1 MLFKP
6 QINQLPQQSGF
17 LLGQTI
23 NFVIPRDF
31 PLEGFMLRI
40 RPTLSAAAA
49 TVAPEG
55 IFSLIKAIRLV
66 VNDGGSSRNVI
77 NLDGMWATQ
86 RHLQYGGNLDS
97 ATLTFYANAFSTVGQ
112 KDITVP
118 FFIPPF
124 SIEDPVRSHFLLNL
138 PRFNSDPVLQIQLGT
153 QADVDTNA
161 TPTFAISALLADLVT
176 YKRFVKVPN
185 WQYLDTECFSS
196 VQAYPNN
203 AANQSYDIPVPGYHF
218 AIGARAYASATA
230 LGDFTQNGGFSVI
243 QALNTFE
250 RRIEPANL
258 SKLDTYSINSDVSP
272 NTSAAASGPQ
282 RALASGNGSTFWWDY
297 LTDLNGAGA
306 MTLDGVLDTNPFVN
320 VGQGPQVIWDLAG
333 GPGKQIIFLHD
344 RCFGN
349 IDAYKFI
356 QPAKA

>member
-31 PLEGFMLRI
+31 PLEGFILRL
-40 RPTLSAAAA
+40 RPTVSGVAA
-49 TVAPEG
+49 TIAPERV
-55 IFSLIKAIRLV
+55 FSLVKSMRLV

-77 NLDGMWATQ
+77 NLDGMWAVQ
-86 RHLQYGGNLDS
+86 RHIQYGGHLDTPTLLANANGFSS
-97 ATLTFYANAFSTVGQ
+97 ATQ
-112 KDITVP
+112 KDIAIP
-118 FFIPPF
+118 FFIPPV

-161 TPTFAISALLADLVT
+161 TPTFAISALLADLVV

-218 AIGARAYASATA
+218 AIGARPYSSATA
-230 LGDFTQNGGFSVI
+230 LGDFTQAGGFAII

-258 SKLDTYSINSDVSP
+258 TKLDFYSIGNDVTTAGVAGAERDIA
-272 NTSAAASGPQ
+272 NTV
-282 RALASGNGSTFWWDY
+282 FWWDY

-320 VGQGPQVIWDLAG
+320 VGQGPQVIWDLNG
-333 GPGKQIIFLHD
+333 GAGKQIIFLHD
-344 RCFGN
+344 RCFGD
-349 IDAYKFI
+349 IGAYKFI
-356 QPAKA
+356 QPAR

>member
-6 QINQLPQQSGF
+6 QVNQLPQQSGF
-17 LLGQTI
+17 ALGQTI

-31 PLEGFMLRI
+31 PLEGFILRL
-40 RPTLSAAAA
+40 RPTLSAATA
-49 TVAPEG
+49 TAAPEG
-55 IFSLIKAIRLV
+55 CFALVQSLRLV

-77 NLDGMWATQ
+77 NLDGMWAAQ
-86 RHLQYGGNLDS
+86 RHLQYGGQLDT
-97 ATLTFYANAFSTVGQ
+97 ATLLAFANAFSSTGQ
-112 KDITVP
+112 KDISIP

-138 PRFNSDPVLQIQLGT
+138 PRFNSDPVLQVQLGT
-153 QADVDTNA
+153 QAQIDTNA
-161 TPTFAISALLADLVT
+161 TPTFAISAILADLVT

-185 WQYLDTECFSS
+185 WQYLDTECFSA

-218 AIGARAYASATA
+218 AIGARPYSSATA
-230 LGDFTQNGGFSVI
+230 LGDFTQTGGFAVI

-258 SKLDTYSINSDVSP
+258 LKLDQYSQTSDV
-272 NTSAAASGPQ
+272 TAAGVNGIE
-282 RALASGNGSTFWWDY
+282 RTLAGSTFWWDY

-306 MTLDGVLDTNPFVN
+306 LTLDGVLDTNPFVN
-320 VGQGPQVIWDLAG
+320 VGQGPQVIWDLNG
-333 GPGKQIIFLHD
+333 GAGKQIIYLHD
-344 RCFGN
+344 RFFGD
-349 IDAYKFI
+349 ISAYKFI
-356 QPAKA
+356 QPAR